1 MRTLN
6 KLRTWLRETP
16 NDVPTELAE
25 AGMNTEH
32 VAALAAAL
40 KTEESKPP
48 CIALIGETGV
58 GKTSTINALFG
69 KGLEVSHTR
78 ACTQIETEIVGERGR
93 PVRVFDMPG
102 LGEDLDADEQHYETY
117 RRVLRDVDAIVWI
130 LKADNRAM
138 TNVQRSLAR
147 LVNDDI
153 LNVTKLV
160 VALNQV
166 DLLQPGTWDRQINLP
181 SPEQELTITKRRD
194 DVVEK
199 LRKVVKL
206 PERHVV
212 AYSARTFFNLDALL
226 EALLEASDETRRWL
240 LHDRACCADFST
252 LVDESLTR
260 AEAE

>member
-1 MRTLN
+1 MRMLD
-6 KLRTWLRETP
+6 KVRMWLQDKP
-16 NDVPTELAE
+16 NEIPTELAS
-25 AGMNTEH
+25 AGMTSEH
-32 VAALAAAL
+32 IAALATAL
-40 KTEESKPP
+40 KVEESTPP

-69 KGLEVSHTR
+69 KGLDVSHTR
-78 ACTQIETEIVGERGR
+78 ACTQFETEVVGERGR
-93 PVRVFDMPG
+93 PVRVVDMPG
-102 LGEDLDADEQHYETY
+102 LGEDLDADEQHFETY
-117 RRVLRDVDAIVWI
+117 RRVLRDVDAVVWI

-147 LVNDDI
+147 LVKDEI
-153 LNVTKLV
+153 LDVTKLV

-181 SPEQELTITKRRD
+181 SPEQELTIAKRRE
-194 DVVEK
+194 DVLEK
-199 LRKVVKL
+199 IAKVVKL

-226 EALLEASDETRRWL
+226 EAMLEACDEPRRWL

-252 LVDESLTR
+252 LVDDSLTSV
-260 AEAE
+260 EAE